1 MTGNLV
7 EEAVCLVKLS
17 SGSLDG
23 LKQIVGFGSG
33 GFTKFHGYHTFHNLF
48 HSILFQSVIIYT
60 VEKGDIMFG
69 LQASVL
75 LTYAGAVLL
84 LFLLGKIFL
93 WPLKLI
99 LKLVMSS
106 VIGGVILLAVNLVAG
121 TVGLVLIPL
130 NLITALAVGI
140 LGIPGV
146 ILLLILFLI

>member
-1 MTGNLV
+1 
-7 EEAVCLVKLS
+7 
-17 SGSLDG
+17 
-23 LKQIVGFGSG
+23 
-33 GFTKFHGYHTFHNLF
+33 
-48 HSILFQSVIIYT
+48 
-60 VEKGDIMFG
+60 MFG

>member
-1 MTGNLV
+1 
-7 EEAVCLVKLS
+7 
-17 SGSLDG
+17 
-23 LKQIVGFGSG
+23 
-33 GFTKFHGYHTFHNLF
+33 
-48 HSILFQSVIIYT
+48 
-60 VEKGDIMFG
+60 MFG

-99 LKLVMSS
+99 LKLVVSS

-121 TVGLVLIPL
+121 AVGLVLIPL
-130 NLITALAVGI
+130 NLITALVVGV

-146 ILLLILFLI
+146 ILLLVLFLI

>member
-1 MTGNLV
+1 
-7 EEAVCLVKLS
+7 
-17 SGSLDG
+17 
-23 LKQIVGFGSG
+23 
-33 GFTKFHGYHTFHNLF
+33 
-48 HSILFQSVIIYT
+48 
-60 VEKGDIMFG
+60 MFG

-99 LKLVMSS
+99 LKLVVSS

-121 TVGLVLIPL
+121 AVGLVLIPL
-130 NLITALAVGI
+130 NLITALVVGI

-146 ILLLILFLI
+146 ILLLVLLLI

>member
-1 MTGNLV
+1 
-7 EEAVCLVKLS
+7 
-17 SGSLDG
+17 
-23 LKQIVGFGSG
+23 
-33 GFTKFHGYHTFHNLF
+33 
-48 HSILFQSVIIYT
+48 
-60 VEKGDIMFG
+60 MFG

-99 LKLVMSS
+99 LKLVVSS

-121 TVGLVLIPL
+121 AIGLVLI
-130 NLITALAVGI
+130 TALVVGV

-146 ILLLILFLI
+146 ILLLVLFLI